1 MRLHVRAFP
10 NSCLLCGGKMQS
22 IGMSRRCFG
31 CTRILLITAALFVEM
46 MALAGHAGAQEPPV
60 TPKPGTTPKS
70 PATDEHAG
78 TSTFLHELAQEAEQK
93 NPQIAASFHAW
104 QASRKVPKQVSA
116 LPETQLS
123 VQQFSVGSPRPFAG
137 YGNSDFAYIGF
148 GASQDIHFP
157 GKRQLRAS
165 VAEHQAASMEAQTDS
180 MRRTVVG
187 NLKMVYFRLAYIQQT
202 LGVLQRSN
210 ELLSQVQEATE
221 ARYRVGQ
228 GNQQDVLKAQLQHT
242 KILQEVAHHHQ
253 EEGLLEAQIK
263 QLLGRPQESPDIGAE
278 TLTVR
283 RLPYSA
289 AELLQKAREQNPDVH
304 SKQASMRQQETQVE
318 LARKNFRP
326 DFNVQYNYEHTGSQT
341 RDYYMAT
348 YGIRLPNRGRQKAEL
363 AEAQENQERARKELD
378 AETQRVLSEVQQ
390 QYVRA
395 KTSEERLKSYSDG
408 LVPQSEATFQS
419 ALSAYQSNKQDFESL
434 LSSFL
439 DVLNLDLEYRN
450 ELVDH
455 ESALAE
461 LERMTGVD
469 LP

>member
-1 MRLHVRAFP
+1 
-10 NSCLLCGGKMQS
+10 MQS
-22 IGMSRRCFG
+22 TYSSRSLFG
-31 CTRILLITAALFVEM
+31 CARISLIGAALFVALLPLKGTAQQTGDSQQPGSPPESPG
-46 MALAGHAGAQEPPV
+46 MA
-60 TPKPGTTPKS
+60 
-70 PATDEHAG
+70 EHAG
-78 TSTFLHELAQEAEQK
+78 TPSPLRELVEEAEQK

-104 QASRKVPKQVSA
+104 QASRNVPKQVSA

-137 YGNSDFAYIGF
+137 YSNSDFAYIGF
-148 GASQDIHFP
+148 GVSQDIPYP

-165 VAEHQAASMEAQTDS
+165 VAEHEADSMEAQTDS
-180 MRRTVVG
+180 IRRTVVG

-202 LGVLQRSN
+202 LGVLQRSDA
-210 ELLSQVQEATE
+210 LLNQVQEAAE

-242 KILQEVAHHHQ
+242 KILQEIAHHHQ

-263 QLLGRPQESPDIGAE
+263 QVLGRPQESAEIVAE
-278 TLTVR
+278 TLTLR
-283 RLPYSA
+283 ALPYTA
-289 AELLQKAREQNPDVH
+289 AELLQRAREQNPDVH
-304 SKQASMRQQETQVE
+304 SKQVSIRQQETKVE
-318 LARKNFRP
+318 LAHKNFRP
-326 DFNVQYNYEHTGSQT
+326 DFNVQYNYEHNANQF

-348 YGIRLPNRGRQKAEL
+348 FGIRLPNRGRQKAEL
-363 AEAQENQERARKELD
+363 AEAQENQERARQELD
-378 AETQRVLSEVQQ
+378 SESQRVLSDVQQ

-395 KTSEERLKSYSDG
+395 KTSEERLKIYSDG

-434 LSSFL
+434 LSGFF

-450 ELVDH
+450 ELVEH

-461 LERMTGVD
+461 LARLTGVD
-469 LP
+469 VP

>member
-1 MRLHVRAFP
+1 MTKIRHLWIVP
-10 NSCLLCGGKMQS
+10 
-22 IGMSRRCFG
+22 
-31 CTRILLITAALFVEM
+31 ILVSAALGQNSVSLQVLIAE
-46 MALAGHAGAQEPPV
+46 ARVNNPAIKAAERAVDTSRYGPAQ
-60 TPKPGTTPKS
+60 
-70 PATDEHAG
+70 A
-78 TSTFLHELAQEAEQK
+78 
-93 NPQIAASFHAW
+93 
-104 QASRKVPKQVSA
+104 SA

-137 YGNSDFAYIGF
+137 YSNSDFAYIGF
-148 GASQDIHFP
+148 GASQDIPYP

-165 VAEHQAASMEAQTDS
+165 VAEHEAASMEAQTDS
-180 MRRTVVG
+180 VRRTVVG

-202 LGVLQRSN
+202 LGVLQRSDA
-210 ELLSQVQEATE
+210 LLNQVQEAAE

-242 KILQEVAHHHQ
+242 KILQEIAHHHQ

-263 QLLGRPQESPDIGAE
+263 QALGRPQESADIVAE
-278 TLTVR
+278 TLTIR

-289 AELLQKAREQNPDVH
+289 AELLQKASEQNPDVH
-304 SKQASMRQQETQVE
+304 SKQASIRQRESQVE
-318 LARKNFRP
+318 LAHKNFRP

-348 YGIRLPNRGRQKAEL
+348 FGIRLPNRGRQKAEL
-363 AEAQENQERARKELD
+363 AEAQENQERARQELD
-378 AETQRVLSEVQQ
+378 AESQRVLSEVQQ

-395 KTSEERLKSYSDG
+395 KTSEERLKIYSDG

-419 ALSAYQSNKQDFESL
+419 ALYAYQSNRQDFESL
-434 LSSFL
+434 ISGFL
-439 DVLNLDLEYRN
+439 DVLNVDLEYRN
-450 ELVDH
+450 ELVEH

-461 LERMTGVD
+461 LVRLTGVD